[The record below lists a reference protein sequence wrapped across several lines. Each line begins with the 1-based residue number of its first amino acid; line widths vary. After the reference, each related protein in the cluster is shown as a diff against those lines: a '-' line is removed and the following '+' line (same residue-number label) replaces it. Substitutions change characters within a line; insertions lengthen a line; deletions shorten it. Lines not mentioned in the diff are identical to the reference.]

1 VYGSPFIDDAIRVSR
16 GEERTSPAFVRA
28 MREM

>member
-1 VYGSPFIDDAIRVSR
+1 VYGSPFIDDAILVSR
-16 GEERTSPAFVRA
+16 GEERRVPELVRR